1 MLFPVEKMLLLC
13 YNYGTFNGCEYK
25 EENMKLGISSPLAHT
40 SPEEWAAKQKQEGCE
55 CVVFP
60 LSCEDKEADIAAY
73 EQAAKIKGLQV
84 AEVGIWRNALA
95 ADEKERNAAMDYSI
109 GQLKLAD
116 RLHARCCVNVAGAA
130 GPVWDGAYKENFS
143 QDMWDRTVRMIQEIL
158 DEAKPKHTYFTL
170 ESMPWMIPGSPE
182 EYLRL
187 LEAVNRDRFAVHL
200 DIINMIT
207 TPERYFFPER
217 FLEQTF
223 SLLGPHIRS
232 CHVKDILL
240 LPAYT
245 FQLRECACGEGTFPL
260 EYYAELADRA
270 DPEMPMII
278 EHLDTDEAYL
288 QSLGYVRRRLAKT
301 RTI

>member
-1 MLFPVEKMLLLC
+1 
-13 YNYGTFNGCEYK
+13 
-25 EENMKLGISSPLAHT
+25 MKLGISSPLAHT
-40 SPEEWAAKQKQEGCE
+40 TPEEWAIQQKRIGCE

-60 LSCEDKEADIAAY
+60 LSCKDKETDIAAY
-73 EQAAKIKGLQV
+73 EHAAKQNELQI

-109 GQLKLAD
+109 GQLRLAD

-143 QDMWDRTVRMIQEIL
+143 QDMWDRTVRMVQEIL
-158 DEAKPKHTYFTL
+158 DEAKPVHTYFTL

-187 LEAVNRDRFAVHL
+187 LEAVNRERFAVHL
-200 DIINMIT
+200 DIINMT
-207 TPERYFFPER
+207 FSPERYFFPER
-217 FLEQTF
+217 FLEHTF

-232 CHVKDILL
+232 CHMKDVLL
-240 LPAYT
+240 LPEYT
-245 FQLRECACGEGTFPL
+245 FQLKECACGEGAFPL
-260 EYYAELADRA
+260 EYYAELADQA

-288 QSLGYVRRRLAKT
+288 QSLRYVRGRLSGEK
-301 RTI
+301 IE

>member
-1 MLFPVEKMLLLC
+1 
-13 YNYGTFNGCEYK
+13 
-25 EENMKLGISSPLAHT
+25 MKLGISAPLAHAT
-40 SPEEWAAKQKQEGCE
+40 PEEWAAKQRQTGCE

-60 LSCEDKEADIAAY
+60 LNCNDTETDIAAY
-73 EQAAKIKGLQV
+73 ERAAKLNDLQI

-95 ADEKERNAAMDYSI
+95 ADEKERNAAMEYSI

-116 RLHARCCVNVAGAA
+116 RLRARCCVNVAGAA
-130 GPVWDGAYKENFS
+130 GPVWDGGYRENFS
-143 QDMWDRTVRMIQEIL
+143 KSTWDRTVRMIQEIL
-158 DEAKPKHTYFTL
+158 DEAKPEHTYFTL

-187 LEAVNRDRFAVHL
+187 MEAVNRDKFAVHL

-232 CHVKDILL
+232 CHMKDILL

-245 FQLRECACGEGTFPL
+245 FQLRECACGEGIFPL
-260 EYYAELADRA
+260 EYYVELADRA
-270 DPEMPMII
+270 DSEMPMII
-278 EHLDTDEAYL
+278 EHLDSDDAYL
-288 QSLGYVRRRLAKT
+288 QSVRYVRQRLAV
-301 RTI
+301 

>member
-1 MLFPVEKMLLLC
+1 
-13 YNYGTFNGCEYK
+13 
-25 EENMKLGISSPLAHT
+25 MKLGISSALAHAT
-40 SPEEWAAKQKQEGCE
+40 PEEWASQQKTIGCE

-60 LSCEDKEADIAAY
+60 KSCRDREEEIAAY
-73 EQAAKIKGLQV
+73 EQAARQQGLQI

-95 ADEKERNAAMDYSI
+95 IDEKERNDAMDYSI

-116 RLHARCCVNVAGAA
+116 RLNARCCVNVAGST

-143 QDMWDRTVRMIQEIL
+143 KATWDRTVRMIQEIL
-158 DEAKPKHTYFTL
+158 DEAKPTHTYFTI

-187 LEAVNRDRFAVHL
+187 LEAVNRERFAVHL

-232 CHVKDILL
+232 CHLKDILL
-240 LPAYT
+240 LPEFT

-260 EYYAELADRA
+260 EEYCMMADRA
-270 DPEMPMII
+270 DSEMPIII

-288 QSLGYVRRRLAKT
+288 QSLRYVKQRLGKA
-301 RTI
+301 